1 MDNLGLLSRSKRQGI
16 NMFPAFVI
24 IAAVAVLS
32 IFNAGCASHP
42 AEHVVLLPEP
52 VEHVVLL
59 PGPDG
64 KAGAVAVTTSTGSIL
79 LDQPYAA
86 TVVSSNGSIKAVR
99 EDAASTHARYE
110 TALLAQ
116 PARPVSFFVFFVRG
130 KDEFTEE
137 SKLLVA
143 KLKAEIAQRP
153 VPEIAVIG
161 HTDRVGSETSNDALS
176 LKRAE
181 AMRKALVSA
190 GIAASSIS
198 IAGRGERE
206 PLVPTADEVAEPK
219 NCRVEVNVR

>member
-1 MDNLGLLSRSKRQGI
+1 
-16 NMFPAFVI
+16 MFRALVFF
-24 IAAVAVLS
+24 AAVAALS
-32 IFNAGCASHP
+32 IFNAGCAPHP
-42 AEHVVLLPEP
+42 VERVALLPEP
-52 VEHVVLL
+52 VLQPEPVERVVLL
-59 PGPDG
+59 PGSDG
-64 KAGAVAVTTSTGSIL
+64 KTGAVVVTTSTDSML

-86 TVVSSNGSIKAVR
+86 AIVSSGGSIKAVS
-99 EDAASTHARYE
+99 EDVASVHARYE
-110 TALLAQ
+110 DAMIAQ
-116 PARPVSFFVFFVRG
+116 PARPVSFFVFFIRG

-161 HTDRVGSETSNDALS
+161 HTDRVGSDASNDVLS

-181 AMRKALVSA
+181 AMRGALVSA
-190 GIAASSIS
+190 GIASSSIS

-206 PLVPTADEVAEPK
+206 PLVPTADGVAEPK

>member
-1 MDNLGLLSRSKRQGI
+1 
-16 NMFPAFVI
+16 MFRALVLF
-24 IAAVAVLS
+24 AAVSALL
-32 IFNAGCASHP
+32 IFIAGCAP
-42 AEHVVLLPEP
+42 PPVEPVVLPPEP
-52 VEHVVLL
+52 VLQPETVERVVLL
-59 PGPDG
+59 PGSDG
-64 KAGAVAVTTSTGSIL
+64 KTGAVVVTTNTGSML
-79 LDQPYAA
+79 LDKPYAA
-86 TVVSSNGSIKAVR
+86 AIVSSGGSIKAASEDVASVR
-99 EDAASTHARYE
+99 ARYE
-110 TALLAQ
+110 DAMIAQ
-116 PARPVSFFVFFVRG
+116 PARPISFFVFFLRG

-153 VPEIAVIG
+153 APEIAVIG